1 MHSRTLQKIGGVAL
15 DYASRDAARAEEF
28 RRRFGGRRAFGSYA
42 EALAAD
48 GVDVALVLTPTAS
61 HQALALQA
69 LRAGRHVIV
78 EKPAFMRSADAGP
91 VREAAARAGRLVM
104 VAENYFYKPL
114 TRHIRELVREG
125 RFGAVRF
132 VSVNATK
139 RQPVE
144 GWREEPS
151 LSGGGALFEGGV
163 HWINFMANIGLE
175 VTGVDAWRVG
185 TAGAPPTDV
194 STLSVFSY
202 ANGAVGTLAHSW
214 ELPAPFGGLRLSKI
228 QGTTGALTFESN
240 GLGYRGTGTARSF
253 GAPAVA
259 GDFLGYR
266 AMFEDFLRAI
276 RTNTAPRFTL
286 DLAVRD
292 LELLERAEASMN
304 DRAAYHA
311 MP

>member
-1 MHSRTLQKIGGVAL
+1 MHSRVLKKIGGVTL

-42 EALAAD
+42 EALAAP
-48 GVDVALVLTPTAS
+48 GMDVALVLTPTAS
-61 HQALALQA
+61 HQELTLQA

-78 EKPAFMRSADAGP
+78 EKPAFLRAADALP
-91 VREAAARAGRLVM
+91 VREAATRAGRQVM
-104 VAENYFYKPL
+104 VAENYFYKPV
-114 TRHIRELVREG
+114 TRHIRGLVAAG

-139 RQPVE
+139 LQRVE
-144 GWREEPS
+144 GWRGEPA

-163 HWINFMANIGLE
+163 HWIDFMANIGLD
-175 VTGVDAWRVG
+175 VAAVDAWRVG
-185 TAGAPPTDV
+185 TTAASAMDV
-194 STLSVFSY
+194 STLCVFSY
-202 ANGAVGTLAHSW
+202 TNGAVGTLAHSW

-240 GLGYRGTGTARSF
+240 GLGYRGTGTARSV
-253 GAPAVA
+253 GAPAA
-259 GDFLGYR
+259 RGDFLGYR
-266 AMFEDFLRAI
+266 AMFEDFLRAV
-276 RTNTAPRFTL
+276 RTNTAPQFTL

-304 DRAAYHA
+304 ARAAYHA